1 MHRLRSESGFT
12 LIEMIVAVSLS
23 LVVVLMVYQIF
34 STQQKA
40 LHVQEQVNHMNQSS
54 RSTMNYLIRKIRNA
68 GYDPLE
74 TTRFAITDSNFSD
87 TAAPSATAIYFTLD
101 SDGNGTVDF
110 NDAER
115 VAFRWNGATTLQI
128 AAIDTGT
135 GAVASWTT
143 LARNVTN
150 FSVSYLDETG
160 AVTTGYSEMRQIDLS
175 LTCQTEKADL
185 NYSPNSGYRST
196 TTSTIIRPRNL
207 GLLSSS

>member
-1 MHRLRSESGFT
+1 MRDESGFT
-12 LIEMIVAVSLS
+12 LIEMIIAVSLS

-40 LHVQEQVNHMNQSS
+40 LSSQEQINYMNQSS

-68 GYDPLE
+68 GYDPTE
-74 TTRFAITDSNFSD
+74 STRFSITDTNFGS
-87 TAAPSATAIYFTLD
+87 TNAPSATAIYFTMD

-110 NDAER
+110 NDDER
-115 VAFRWNGATTLQI
+115 IAFQWDGATTLQI
-128 AAIDTGT
+128 ASIDTGT

-143 LARNVTN
+143 LARNVTD

-160 AVTTGYSEMRQIDLS
+160 AATTDYDDMRQIDLS
-175 LTCQTEKADL
+175 MTCQTEKADP
-185 NYSPNSGYRST
+185 NYSQNSGYRT
-196 TTSTIIRPRNL
+196 TSSSTIIRPRNL